1 MKKIAV
7 FLDRDGVVNEEVNLL
22 TKPEQI
28 KLIDGVAEGI
38 KLLNKNEILT
48 IIVTN
53 QPVVARNLIT
63 EEQLKRINEELL
75 NQLKKRGAHIDA
87 LYYCPHHPEKNHL
100 EANNLRYRKEC
111 ECRKPKTGMIKKATK
126 RFKINTNDSY
136 VIGDQTV
143 DIQLGKNAG
152 CKTILVETGYGGRDN
167 KYDVV
172 ADYYCKKLLN
182 ACNMIIKLTKGAKN
196 DNLTNSL

>member
-1 MKKIAV
+1 MKMKKIAV

-152 CKTILVETGYGGRDN
+152 SKTILVETGYGGRDN

-172 ADYYCKKLLN
+172 ADYYCKKL
-182 ACNMIIKLTKGAKN
+182 
-196 DNLTNSL
+196 